1 VGEIR
6 LSRRELLQGIL
17 LGLMA
22 AGCGGP
28 DAHLP
33 LIVALKQGI
42 PASLLNEFRR
52 RTQARFRLQLLDSR
66 DQLLAYLRQSVQ
78 PADAAWWDPGG
89 WFRRRLPVAALSL
102 LGADG
107 LDRAIA
113 AGWLDPLPESLLG
126 ERWQNLDPRWQAAAR
141 RGGQIWGV
149 PWRWGV
155 TAIAYRR
162 DRVREPIRDWAD
174 LWRPELAGKLTLPDH
189 PREVI
194 GLTLKKMGRSYND
207 PLDPEDVEL
216 RQELGSLH
224 RQVLTYTSSDYL
236 PILRLADSWVAVG
249 WSQDLYAT
257 QANYP
262 ELAVVIPASGS
273 AIWWDVWVRPHVE
286 DHAHEDNAHT
296 ESTQTDSGSLLA
308 DWLDFVLNPEFAP
321 RLVNLSGIP
330 SVLPLDLAQL
340 APRLQRRADLQ
351 ISTWQRSEIW
361 RPLSSAEAESYLNL
375 WDQMRRGLL

>member
-1 VGEIR
+1 MR

-17 LGLMA
+17 LGLMVT
-22 AGCGGP
+22 GCGG
-28 DAHLP
+28 HLP

-42 PASLLNEFRR
+42 PASLVNEFRR
-52 RTQARFRLQLLDSR
+52 RTQARFRLQLVDER
-66 DQLLAYLRQSVQ
+66 AQLLTYLRQSVQ
-78 PADAAWWDPGG
+78 PPKLAWWDLS
-89 WFRRRLPVAALSL
+89 RRLPVPTLSL
-102 LGADG
+102 LGADA
-107 LDRAIA
+107 LDRAMA
-113 AGWLDPLPESLLG
+113 AGWLDPLPPELLG
-126 ERWQNLDPRWQAAAR
+126 ERWFDLDPRWQAAAGR
-141 RGGQIWGV
+141 EGQIWGV

-162 DRVREPIRDWAD
+162 DRVGKPIRDWED
-174 LWRPELAGKLTLPDH
+174 LWRPELTGKITLPDH

-194 GLTLKKMGRSYND
+194 GLVLKKMGRSYND

-224 RQVLTYTSSDYL
+224 RQVLAYTSADYL

-262 ELAVVIPASGS
+262 ELEVVIPASGS
-273 AIWWDVWVRPHVE
+273 AIWWDVWVRPHLKNPA
-286 DHAHEDNAHT
+286 DP
-296 ESTQTDSGSLLA
+296 ESTQTDAGSLLA
-308 DWLDFVLNPEFAP
+308 NWIDFVLNPEFAP
-321 RLVNLSGIP
+321 RFVNLSGIP

-340 APRLQRRADLQ
+340 APRLQRRADFQ
-351 ISTWQRSEIW
+351 ISTWQRAEIW

>member
-1 VGEIR
+1 
-6 LSRRELLQGIL
+6 
-17 LGLMA
+17 
-22 AGCGGP
+22 
-28 DAHLP
+28 
-33 LIVALKQGI
+33 VALKQGI

-78 PADAAWWDPGG
+78 PADPAWWDPGG

-102 LGADG
+102 LGADA

-113 AGWLDPLPESLLG
+113 AGWLAPLPASLLG
-126 ERWQNLDPRWQAAAR
+126 ERWQNLDPRWQAAALR
-141 RGGQIWGV
+141 EGQIWGV

-207 PLDPEDVEL
+207 PLNPEDVEL

-286 DHAHEDNAHT
+286 DNAHP

-340 APRLQRRADLQ
+340 APPPATQSRLANLHLATLGDLAPPELSRSRVLSQPLGSNAAGPFVETQRARALH
-351 ISTWQRSEIW
+351 
-361 RPLSSAEAESYLNL
+361 SATLR
-375 WDQMRRGLL
+375 QGPQCF

>member
-1 VGEIR
+1 MGEIR

-33 LIVALKQGI
+33 LVVALKQGI

-52 RTQARFRLQLLDSR
+52 RTQARFRLQLLDER
-66 DQLLAYLRQSVQ
+66 DQLLAYLQQSVQ

-89 WFRRRLPVAALSL
+89 WFRWRLPVAALSL

-141 RGGQIWGV
+141 RGGQTWGV

-207 PLDPEDVEL
+207 PLNPEDVEL

-286 DHAHEDNAHT
+286 DNAHP